1 MTQLKYTDEQTKLAS
16 QLFLEIEA
24 QIQIALD
31 RAANNFAT
39 THQLVNDPEA
49 LDKILNLH
57 RLKNICFA
65 YLVAPWTSS
74 IGHHLEDENSSTI
87 DDFLANKDANDLI
100 TFFSQAFIIDDYIK
114 ENELDLTNCF
124 ANDSVYQQAYA
135 KFLS

>member
-16 QLFLEIEA
+16 QLFLDIEA
-24 QIQIALD
+24 QIQVALD
-31 RAANNFAT
+31 RAANNFTT

-74 IGHHLEDENSSTI
+74 IGHHLEDESSSTI
-87 DDFLANKDANDLI
+87 DNFLANKDAKDLI
-100 TFFSQAFIIDDYIK
+100 TFFSQTFIIDNYIK
-114 ENELDLTNCF
+114 ENELNLTNCF
-124 ANDSVYQQAYA
+124 ADDSAYQQAYT